1 METVGSVGTPLAK
14 RKIAFCVAKWA
25 DTSAVLSWAWLRQ
38 YFLHVRSWYHYKN
51 GCLIFQAVILPNFY
65 KNLISAISV
74 LLFSLPLQR
83 ETDELIIF
91 HTGKS
96 SNWKAGGP
104 LGPDLDTAL
113 QHYPHQVITVSGTL
127 QSSISKLV
135 KAVGID
141 VVVLGEDFPRQS
153 GFQIGSVSDW
163 VRQNITCP
171 FIIIR
176 ASAVRNDKLRLGSR
190 SQFELLASP
199 GRPLPDPVSP
209 ESAPGRKVAIAY
221 SSYSVGTHLMELAK
235 QLVLLPQDEI
245 FVVHC
250 FSGEKSVMKQ
260 TKSLLLRTI
269 TLGLA
274 DSSSSGPSAIP
285 SAGTGGGTADDLD
298 RQVQLGARKMSLE
311 EVTEES
317 SLEFGAKELAG
328 WENVHLGVVLRGD
341 PRTALTTFCES
352 EGIELLVISTRIAS
366 FIRKTLTGGSVSGY
380 LIDKAPCPCLV
391 APLKSLNVSTE
402 DEEGPLS
409 PSGGSGDGVEWGI
422 AGGTGGNSPVSS
434 LPPPQ
439 GQQQYSLTSVEAL
452 QAQLAEKDKLIEV
465 LRDEVARLRLAAAEN
480 NLTSGGGVSFN
491 I

>member
-1 METVGSVGTPLAK
+1 METAGSQGAPLAK

-25 DTSAVLSWAWLRQ
+25 DTSTVLSWAWLRQ
-38 YFLHVRSWYHYKN
+38 YFFN
-51 GCLIFQAVILPNFY
+51 
-65 KNLISAISV
+65 
-74 LLFSLPLQR
+74 R

-104 LGPDLDTAL
+104 LGADLDSAL
-113 QHYPHQVITVSGTL
+113 QHYPHQVVTVSGTL

-163 VRQNITCP
+163 VRANITCP
-171 FIIIR
+171 YIIIR
-176 ASAVRNDKLRLGSR
+176 ASAVRNDKLRLASR
-190 SQFELLASP
+190 SQMDTISSP
-199 GRPLPDPVSP
+199 GRPLPDALSP

-221 SSYSVGTHLMELAK
+221 SSYSVGVHLMELAK

-250 FSGEKSVMKQ
+250 FTGEKYNVMKQ

-274 DSSSSGPSAIP
+274 DSSSGSAAAAA
-285 SAGTGGGTADDLD
+285 SAGGGGPADELD
-298 RQVQLGARKMSLE
+298 RQRTLGRRTSLD

-328 WENVHLGVVLRGD
+328 WENLHLGVVLRGD

-352 EGIELLVISTRIAS
+352 EGIELLVISTRIAG

-391 APLKSLNVSTE
+391 APMKLNIGSE
-402 DEEGPLS
+402 EEEGPLS
-409 PSGGSGDGVEWGI
+409 SSASGDHVEWAPVVSGGGGRRNTSG
-422 AGGTGGNSPVSS
+422 GGTVGTSPESPLS
-434 LPPPQ
+434 AP
-439 GQQQYSLTSVEAL
+439 QQQILNVEML
-452 QAQLAEKDKLIEV
+452 QAQIAEKDKLIEV
-465 LRDEVARLRLAAAEN
+465 LRDEVAKLRLAAAEN
-480 NLTSGGGVSFN
+480 SIRGA
-491 I
+491 